1 MLRESGPDAYDDWV
15 SGALPWT
22 SPQIR
27 AAFER
32 FGRVVIDSYGGPPAQ
47 LTTNFIDG
55 GYPLFV
61 DPPGCLFHHQATFI
75 TEFFRT
81 RAGAR
86 PGEYDFFPFPTIDQR
101 FAGSVTGAGDLFG
114 MFSDTPQAR
123 ALMNYLVTPAAQ
135 SIWVQRG
142 GALSVNLQVTNYPD
156 EMSRRAADVLRSAQ
170 RFRFDASDLMPEK
183 MNEAFLQAVLDY
195 TRNPVDLESILNELE
210 AVRLRAYSPDALT
223 GPAP

>member
-1 MLRESGPDAYDDWV
+1 
-15 SGALPWT
+15 
-22 SPQIR
+22 
-27 AAFER
+27 
-32 FGRVVIDSYGGPPAQ
+32 
-47 LTTNFIDG
+47 
-55 GYPLFV
+55 
-61 DPPGCLFHHQATFI
+61 
-75 TEFFRT
+75 
-81 RAGAR
+81 
-86 PGEYDFFPFPTIDQR
+86 
-101 FAGSVTGAGDLFG
+101 
-114 MFSDTPQAR
+114 
-123 ALMNYLVTPAAQ
+123 MNYLVTPAAQ